1 MTADRKGLMLSKANS
16 PERANRTM
24 IRRTTHTNQTRIAK
38 YTVMVAAIG
47 TAMSLLTACGEN
59 NEYQAPPPP
68 AVTVAQPA
76 QRDVIDYHELQGTSS
91 AVSAVQVRARVQGI
105 LMEKRFNPGQMVN
118 EGDVLFVIDPAPFIA
133 YRDAAAATVASA
145 DAQMKLAQTTA
156 DRTER
161 AARDGGVSEL
171 VALEERAKADAAVAQ
186 HEIALR
192 ELAIKQLDVDYATI
206 RAPITGLVEKSP
218 MEIGDLVGSSSDNSL
233 LTTVYDDTKIKVNF
247 TVPDRLYLSAIRGG
261 EGDNRPTSVDIGTEV
276 DEGFPFLGILDYVDP
291 AVDPSTGTLTVRAE
305 VENSGRKLVSG
316 LFVRIRVASE
326 TLTDA
331 LLIPRSAVSRDQVGP
346 YIYIVNDEN
355 IAVRRNVEL
364 GPIEG
369 DEQVILSGL
378 EPTDQVIVIGILRA
392 RPGSPVTPMP
402 MTATE

>member
-1 MTADRKGLMLSKANS
+1 
-16 PERANRTM
+16 
-24 IRRTTHTNQTRIAK
+24 
-38 YTVMVAAIG
+38 MVAALASI
-47 TAMSLLTACGEN
+47 MSLLIGCES

-68 AVTVAQPA
+68 VVTVASPA
-76 QRDVIDYHELQGTSS
+76 QRDVIDYHELQGTTS
-91 AVSAVQVRARVQGI
+91 AVSAVEVRARVQGI
-105 LMEKRFNPGQMVN
+105 LKEKRFNPGQMVN
-118 EGDVLFVIDPAPFIA
+118 EGDVLFEIDPAPFIA
-133 YRDAAAATVASA
+133 YRDAAQATVESA
-145 DAQMKLAQTTA
+145 AAQMRLAQTTA

-171 VALEERAKADAAVAQ
+171 VALEERAKADAAEAQ

-206 RAPITGLVEKSP
+206 RAPITGLIENSQ
-218 MEIGDLVGSSSDNSL
+218 MEIGDLVGSSSDNSV

-276 DEGFPFLGILDYVDP
+276 DEDFPFLGILDYVDP

-305 VENSGRKLVSG
+305 VDNSQRKLVSG

-346 YIYIVNDEN
+346 YVYIVDSEN
-355 IAVRRNVEL
+355 TAQRRNITL
-364 GPIEG
+364 GPVDG
-369 DEQVILSGL
+369 QDQVILTGL

-402 MTATE
+402 MSAPE